1 MDKEVDQDN
10 IMRVHERFEKL
21 KDLDNKHEKLVD
33 EDFDDPKGDTD
44 LEKAQDTSDMDDW
57 QDEALIDMYRRFK
70 FL

>member
-33 EDFDDPKGDTD
+33 EEFDDLKGDTD